1 MAAVDELI
9 NHVQGRALLAD
20 SAYDADRVRLA
31 LRRKRIKAA
40 IPPGASRTRKPRLDK
55 RLYARRYLIE
65 CFFHHLKRF
74 RAIATRYEKTARN
87 YLALI
92 NLACAWLWI
101 N

>member
-1 MAAVDELI
+1 MAAVDELL

-31 LRRKRIKAA
+31 LRRKRIKAV
-40 IPPGASRTRKPRLDK
+40 IPPGARRKRKPRLDK